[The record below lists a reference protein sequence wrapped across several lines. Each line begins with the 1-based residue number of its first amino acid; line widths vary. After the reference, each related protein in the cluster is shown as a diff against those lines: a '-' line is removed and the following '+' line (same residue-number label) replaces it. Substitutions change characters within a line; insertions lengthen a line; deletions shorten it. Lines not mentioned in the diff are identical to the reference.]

1 MKNLKQTIWKIVK
14 WFFVSIGVLTV
25 SLILLVA
32 GVYAYY
38 EWFWQEW
45 SPSRIERI
53 TGVRVPRYDIIE
65 YHKGTTNFTREY
77 EDVYEIEFKRMPSDE
92 MFNQIDDF
100 IETDKTSWS
109 REGKDYYFSVVWG
122 NGIQAPK
129 GEREEEDRMFSI
141 KMTRGEK
148 TARITSGVW

>member
-1 MKNLKQTIWKIVK
+1 MRKIKHIIWKIVK

-53 TGVRVPRYDIIE
+53 TGVKVPRYKIIE
-65 YHKGTTNFTREY
+65 CHKGTRNFTREY

-92 MFNQIDDF
+92 MFNQIDDL
-100 IETDKTSWS
+100 IETGKTSWS

-122 NGIQAPK
+122 NNSIVLSTQANTSYPAAAILPRTGIFA
-129 GEREEEDRMFSI
+129 FS
-141 KMTRGEK
+141 
-148 TARITSGVW
+148 SL